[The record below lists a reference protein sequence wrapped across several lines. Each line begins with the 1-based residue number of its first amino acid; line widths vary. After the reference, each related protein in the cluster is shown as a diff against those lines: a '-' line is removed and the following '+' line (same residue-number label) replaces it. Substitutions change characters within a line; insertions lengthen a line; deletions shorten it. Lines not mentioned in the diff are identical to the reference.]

1 MRNLLTYDKF
11 FDKNF
16 LIFRSFK
23 MLVVVSWFMR
33 IKNTELFY

>member
-23 MLVVVSWFMR
+23 ISYNIKMLVVR
-33 IKNTELFY
+33 CLLIYAN